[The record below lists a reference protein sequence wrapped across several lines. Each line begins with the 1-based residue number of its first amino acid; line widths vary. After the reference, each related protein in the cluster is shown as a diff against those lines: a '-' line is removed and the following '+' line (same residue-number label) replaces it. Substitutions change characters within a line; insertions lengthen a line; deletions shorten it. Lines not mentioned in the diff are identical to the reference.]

1 MKNSGKI
8 YSISGPV
15 VIATDLD
22 GKMFDVVRVGKLG
35 LVGEVIKIVGNRFTI
50 QVYEDT
56 SGLKPGEPVISTGK
70 PLSVE
75 LGPGLLKSIY
85 DGIQRPLDVI
95 QSETG
100 DFIVRGASAPPLDEK
115 KEWEFQPV
123 LKEGDEVEEGYIL
136 GTVKETDIITHKIMV
151 PYKVS
156 GVVKTIKA
164 GKFRVSDTVCTIQA
178 ENKVVEVKLKQIWPV
193 RQARKV
199 FLKFA
204 PEIPLITGQR
214 VIDSFFPV
222 AKGGTVAV
230 PGPFGSGKCVS
241 GDTPLLLAD
250 GSIQTIE
257 KVYENAASK
266 GEIEYQDE
274 NETLIKLKSPLKIYS
289 FYDGKVSESKS
300 DYIYKGKSDSLLKI
314 KTRTGK
320 QVKVTPIHKLF
331 RLNEEG
337 SIVETEAEYLKPG
350 DYIVSIRKFKTE
362 EKYKHIDVYSLFD
375 ESSAA
380 DNEIKNKLKEI
391 TKENRKLLKNVIND
405 VILNQITRTENNPAP
420 KLNWIKTIYDELNL
434 KRPDIKC
441 LRGNRKGNIVTVP
454 DYVSEDLSELLG
466 FYIAEGYIRGKS
478 TFVITNSDEKI
489 IERAQYLLKKV
500 FNLNGKIEKQENK
513 KDNLIVN
520 SIVLSEFIR
529 KLIPGKSACDKEVPE
544 IIMKSNDKVISAF
557 LKGYYLGDGSYY
569 KGQIELST
577 ASKKLSVSLSYL
589 LTRFGILHSVKKNES
604 LSKNCRYRIFIRGL
618 NELKKFYLNIA
629 QDKEKYHKIENIEKY
644 IDSKKNTYTAIDLV
658 PLGAQKMD
666 SLYRANSSY
675 NKLKSNMVEITNYT
689 GRNENISVYSFNKFA
704 QTILI
709 NNKEEINEDV
719 NMLKY
724 LSDSLEFIYFD
735 RIDSVEEITGPFDVY
750 DVTTPDFGSNFIGGD
765 GAILLHN
772 TVIQHQLSK
781 WSDADITVY
790 VGCGERGN
798 EMTEI
803 LTTFPELQDPKS
815 GKPLMEKTI
824 LIANT
829 SNMPVAAREASIY
842 TGVTIAEYYRDM
854 GYDVALMADST
865 SRWAEALREI
875 SGRLEEMPGEEG
887 YPAYLGRRI
896 SEFYERSGN
905 AQIIPQDKR
914 TGSITLIGAVS
925 PPGGDLSDPVV
936 QNTLRVT
943 RVFWALDASL
953 ASRRHFP
960 SINWLNSYSL
970 YLDSLSGWFKSNIN
984 PEWPQMHALM
994 MGILQK
1000 ESELQEIVQL
1010 VGYDSLPEKQKN
1022 VLDIA
1027 KIIREDFLQQ
1037 NAFDDIDTYC
1047 SINKQ
1052 YEMLMIIKTL
1062 NEMQE
1067 KSIDAGLKVTQTATL
1082 PVRMKISRMKEIK
1095 EEDFN
1100 KFYNDVIKEINNEYN
1115 NIMESV
1121 ESV

>member
-1 MKNSGKI
+1 MENKGSI

-22 GKMFDVVRVGKLG
+22 GKMFDVVRVGEMG
-35 LVGEVIKIVGNRFTI
+35 LVGEVIKIVGDKFTI

-56 SGLKPGEPVISTGK
+56 SGLKPGEPVYSTGK

-85 DGIQRPLDVI
+85 DGIQRPLDII

-100 DFIVRGASAPPLDEK
+100 DFIVRGATAPPLDEK
-115 KEWEFQPV
+115 KEWDFVPL
-123 LKEGDEVEEGYIL
+123 LKEGDEVEQGYIL
-136 GTVKETDIITHKIMV
+136 GTVQETNIITHKIMV
-151 PYKVS
+151 PY
-156 GVVKTIKA
+156 GIRGIIKNISK
-164 GKFRVSDTVCTIQA
+164 GKFKVSDTVCTIDTGTS
-178 ENKVVEVKLKQIWPV
+178 KYDIKLKQIWPV

-230 PGPFGSGKCVS
+230 PGPFGSGK
-241 GDTPLLLAD
+241 
-250 GSIQTIE
+250 
-257 KVYENAASK
+257 
-266 GEIEYQDE
+266 
-274 NETLIKLKSPLKIYS
+274 
-289 FYDGKVSESKS
+289 
-300 DYIYKGKSDSLLKI
+300 
-314 KTRTGK
+314 
-320 QVKVTPIHKLF
+320 
-331 RLNEEG
+331 
-337 SIVETEAEYLKPG
+337 
-350 DYIVSIRKFKTE
+350 
-362 EKYKHIDVYSLFD
+362 
-375 ESSAA
+375 
-380 DNEIKNKLKEI
+380 
-391 TKENRKLLKNVIND
+391 
-405 VILNQITRTENNPAP
+405 
-420 KLNWIKTIYDELNL
+420 
-434 KRPDIKC
+434 
-441 LRGNRKGNIVTVP
+441 
-454 DYVSEDLSELLG
+454 
-466 FYIAEGYIRGKS
+466 
-478 TFVITNSDEKI
+478 
-489 IERAQYLLKKV
+489 
-500 FNLNGKIEKQENK
+500 
-513 KDNLIVN
+513 
-520 SIVLSEFIR
+520 
-529 KLIPGKSACDKEVPE
+529 
-544 IIMKSNDKVISAF
+544 
-557 LKGYYLGDGSYY
+557 
-569 KGQIELST
+569 
-577 ASKKLSVSLSYL
+577 
-589 LTRFGILHSVKKNES
+589 
-604 LSKNCRYRIFIRGL
+604 
-618 NELKKFYLNIA
+618 
-629 QDKEKYHKIENIEKY
+629 
-644 IDSKKNTYTAIDLV
+644 
-658 PLGAQKMD
+658 
-666 SLYRANSSY
+666 
-675 NKLKSNMVEITNYT
+675 
-689 GRNENISVYSFNKFA
+689 
-704 QTILI
+704 
-709 NNKEEINEDV
+709 
-719 NMLKY
+719 
-724 LSDSLEFIYFD
+724 
-735 RIDSVEEITGPFDVY
+735 
-750 DVTTPDFGSNFIGGD
+750 
-765 GAILLHN
+765 

-803 LTTFPELQDPKS
+803 LSTFPELQDPKS

-905 AQIIPQDKR
+905 AQIIAQDER

-943 RVFWALDASL
+943 RAFWALDASL

-970 YLDSLSGWFKSNIN
+970 YLDSLSGWFKSNVN
-984 PEWPQMHALM
+984 PEWPQMHSLM

-1010 VGYDSLPEKQKN
+1010 VGYDSLPENQKN

-1037 NAFDDIDTYC
+1037 NAFDDTDTYC
-1047 SINKQ
+1047 SIKKQ
-1052 YEMLMIIKTL
+1052 YEMLTIIKTL

-1067 KSIDAGLKVTQTATL
+1067 KSIASGLKLTQTATL
-1082 PVRMKISRMKEIK
+1082 PVRMKISRMKEIP
-1095 EEDFN
+1095 ENDFE
-1100 KFYNDVIKEINNEYN
+1100 KFYNDVIKEINNEYD
-1115 NIMESV
+1115 NIMEGV